1 MTEENLT
8 YLKKINVLSGER
20 GVGKTTLC
28 GEIIRNRRG
37 RGLRCA
43 GILQPG
49 RFSPDGTKD
58 GFDLVDVETKE
69 RKPAGNG
76 AGSADLG
83 TPLGKWTI
91 DAGVFRW
98 ADEIVAKIAETD
110 VLIVDELGPLEF
122 DSRMGLVSAFETLRR
137 ANYREAFV
145 VIRPEKIAAFREM
158 GFDFKLINLARRTK

>member
-1 MTEENLT
+1 MTREDLT
-8 YLKKINVLSGER
+8 FPKKIIVLSGER

-28 GEIIRNRRG
+28 GDMIRNRRG

-58 GFDLVDVETKE
+58 GFDLIDVETNE
-69 RKPAGNG
+69 RKLAGNG

-98 ADEIVAKIAETD
+98 ADEILAKIAETD
-110 VLIVDELGPLEF
+110 VLIVDELGRLEF
-122 DSRMGLVSAFETLRR
+122 DAKTGLISAFDALRR

-145 VIRPEKIAAFREM
+145 VIRPEKIAAFHEM
-158 GFDFKLINLARRTK
+158 GFEFKLINLARRTK